1 MRPEQ
6 HAGDGWLAAQD
17 RRTTSSRA
25 LSTPNPGVPY
35 AVSMHR
41 RTGGVEFMHQRR
53 STRRRTLL
61 ALIASLLLLGAC
73 SSGGG
78 QDTGQAAAGAAGSGD
93 PLDLRGACPSTVVV
107 QTSWDPTAESFGA
120 LYALLGPN
128 PQIDAKKKRVTAQL
142 TAQGKDT
149 GVKLELRAGG
159 PAIGFQQS
167 TAQLYSDPKI
177 NMAVAN
183 ASDEVI
189 QLSKSQP
196 TIGVL
201 ALVDIDPQ
209 LILWDPKTYPEWNII
224 ADIGQ
229 TDAKVLYF
237 GGDTYM
243 EYLIGSG
250 ILKKS
255 QTDGSFDGSPA
266 RFVAEQGKV
275 AESGYATSDPY
286 VLEKATPEWGKPV
299 KFQLVYDTGYPNYG
313 SLLNIR
319 TKDKEKLAPCL
330 KKLVPIVQQ
339 SQVDIHTKPEL
350 QDQVIDLTL
359 KLSEAYKSGNPYTRE
374 SAEYA
379 LAQEKQLGLTGNGSP
394 SDGVIGNFNM
404 GRIQRMIQIVAPIF
418 AAEKKP
424 IKDGLKPAD
433 AFTNEFISTN
443 IGIKA

>member
-1 MRPEQ
+1 
-6 HAGDGWLAAQD
+6 
-17 RRTTSSRA
+17 
-25 LSTPNPGVPY
+25 
-35 AVSMHR
+35 
-41 RTGGVEFMHQRR
+41 MHQRR
-53 STRRRTLL
+53 STARRLAVLIAFLLL
-61 ALIASLLLLGAC
+61 ATTAC
-73 SSGGG
+73 TRGGDS
-78 QDTGQAAAGAAGSGD
+78 DTAQPAGGAAASGD
-93 PLDLRGACPSTVVV
+93 PRDLGGACPSTIVV

-128 PQIDAKKKRVTAQL
+128 PQIDAKQKRVTAPL

-159 PAIGFQQS
+159 PAIGFEQA
-167 TAQLYSDPKI
+167 TAQLYSHSEI
-177 NMAVAN
+177 HLAIAN

-189 QLSKSQP
+189 QLSKTQP

-201 ALVDIDPQ
+201 ALVDLDPQ
-209 LILWDPKTYPEWNII
+209 LILWDPKTHPEWNII

-243 EYLIGSG
+243 EYLVGSG

-255 QTDGSFDGSPA
+255 QVDGSFDGSPA

-275 AESGYATSDPY
+275 AQSGYATSDPY

-313 SLLNIR
+313 SLLSIR
-319 TKDKEKLAPCL
+319 TKDKDKLAPCL

-339 SQVDIHTKPEL
+339 SQVDVHTKPEV
-350 QDQVIDLTL
+350 QNQVIDLTL
-359 KLSEAYKSGNPYTRE
+359 KLSQAYKSGNPYSRE
-374 SAEYA
+374 SAQFA

-394 SDGVIGNFNM
+394 SDGTIGNFDM
-404 GRIQRMIQIVAPIF
+404 KRVARMIQIVGPIF

-424 IKDGLKPAD
+424 IKEDLTPQD
-433 AFTNEFISTN
+433 AFTNDFINTN
-443 IGIKA
+443 IGVKQ